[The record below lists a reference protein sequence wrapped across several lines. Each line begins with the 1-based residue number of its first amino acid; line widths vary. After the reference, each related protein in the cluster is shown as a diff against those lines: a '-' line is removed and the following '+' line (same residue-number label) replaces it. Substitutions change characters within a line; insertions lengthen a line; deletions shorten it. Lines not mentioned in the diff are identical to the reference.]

1 MVNLKIIVLLLFLI
15 QILSFSF
22 YNGKHFLKWILP
34 NTKIKDKWVNNRDR
48 FILVLSICFII
59 ISLFLAKEIR
69 IENNKLSY
77 FYSFI
82 IFLMTIV
89 MLLFHFKNFKVFQVK
104 FSTNKTVRRKII
116 IRDKFKL
123 REISESELLGLIENK
138 YKAYFSSDF
147 ETFKCIFIDKKNS
160 LDKLMC
166 VFKTERSK
174 RYSYVKIFELMDELS
189 ENGILDL
196 WDEERAKLIEFI
208 TQNFQLGNTIVIK
221 DNLNSAYSRWLQKN
235 R

>member
-1 MVNLKIIVLLLFLI
+1 MVNLKIIALILFLV

-22 YNGKHFLKWILP
+22 YNGKHLLKWILP
-34 NTKIKDKWVNNRDR
+34 NTKIKVKWVNSRDR
-48 FILVLSICFII
+48 FVLMLSLCFII
-59 ISLFLAKEIR
+59 VSLVLAKEIR
-69 IENNKLSY
+69 IDNNKLSY
-77 FYSFI
+77 FYSLI

-89 MLLFHFKNFKVFQVK
+89 MLLFHFKSFKVFQVK
-104 FSTNKTVRRKII
+104 SSTNKTVRRKII
-116 IRDKFKL
+116 IRDKFEL
-123 REISESELLGLIENK
+123 REITESELEVLIENK
-138 YKAYFSSDF
+138 YKAYFSSGF
-147 ETFKCIFIDKKNS
+147 EMFKYIFIDKKNS
-160 LDKLMC
+160 SGKLIC

-174 RYSYVKIFELMDELS
+174 KYSYIKIFELMDELS

-208 TQNFQLGNTIVIK
+208 TKNFQLGDAIVIK